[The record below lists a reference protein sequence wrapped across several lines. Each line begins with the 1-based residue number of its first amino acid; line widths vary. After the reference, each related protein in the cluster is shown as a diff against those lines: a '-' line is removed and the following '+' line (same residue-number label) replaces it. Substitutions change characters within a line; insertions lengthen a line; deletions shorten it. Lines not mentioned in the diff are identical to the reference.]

1 MMSLRLMYPTRSV
14 QVLPETNALISVLA
28 LGYFANVQC
37 HSNGPCSHLM
47 DSVLLNLITL
57 PEKLVYH

>member
-1 MMSLRLMYPTRSV
+1 MHLFQFV
-14 QVLPETNALISVLA
+14 VLA

-37 HSNGPCSHLM
+37 WSNGHYSHLL

>member
-1 MMSLRLMYPTRSV
+1 MHLFQFV
-14 QVLPETNALISVLA
+14 VLA

-37 HSNGPCSHLM
+37 WSNGPYSHLL